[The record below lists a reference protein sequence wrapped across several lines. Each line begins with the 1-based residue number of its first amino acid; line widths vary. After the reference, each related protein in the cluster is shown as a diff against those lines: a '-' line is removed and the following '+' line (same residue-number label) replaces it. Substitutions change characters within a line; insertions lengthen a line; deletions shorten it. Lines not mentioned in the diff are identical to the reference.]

1 MCVGR
6 GVSSSLIGRGVCCAA
21 HLPRLRL
28 VHPPQLHLAVVRAR
42 DDQRQRG
49 VEARPVDAAVVALE
63 HVLHRRVVP
72 SEQVLHL
79 DVRQRLAQLR
89 RHRRARRPRRR
100 RRRLGRAI
108 HRGALLG
115 GDRVW
120 EGLLAEPRNVPN
132 ADGLVEGGGEN
143 EVVLRVELRAHHV
156 VVVPRQ
162 HLRSAAAE
170 RGVSAAVAGVS
181 GQRKA
186 RRGWVRRVTR
196 GARAPRRTRASASSR
211 CGWSGRRRRRRSTG
225 APRGT
230 APCGCSRG
238 GRAARRG
245 SGAACSSTP

>member
-1 MCVGR
+1 MSSCFGWKSAHDTLLMRPRSVSTWGAGGEERGGERSGGGVWRVAVSASSPLRRGR
-6 GVSSSLIGRGVCCAA
+6 RVCCAA

-28 VHPPQLHLAVVRAR
+28 VHPPQLHLAVIRAR

-79 DVRQRLAQLR
+79 HVRQSLPQLR

-108 HRGALLG
+108 HREALLG

-120 EGLLAEPRNVPN
+120 QGLLAEARNVPD

-181 GQRKA
+181 GQKTA
-186 RRGWVRRVTR
+186 RRAAWRV
-196 GARAPRRTRASASSR
+196 A
-211 CGWSGRRRRRRSTG
+211 
-225 APRGT
+225 
-230 APCGCSRG
+230 
-238 GRAARRG
+238 
-245 SGAACSSTP
+245 